1 MAFFVVTRR
10 ISFAVN
16 LLAFKILSY
25 LDVKNAIISKIRE
38 ANIFSE
44 G

>member
-1 MAFFVVTRR
+1 MAFFFVTRR
-10 ISFAVN
+10 LNFAVN
-16 LLAFKILSY
+16 FLAFKILSY
-25 LDVKNAIISKIRE
+25 LDVKDAIISKIRE